1 MDTKMNVIKTISLA
15 AVLVLFFSHDAT
27 SQAKYNT
34 TQGLGM
40 GSTGTATVWGY
51 QANFVNPANLA
62 IPQRT
67 KWSVGLFGGFS
78 PTLGGEL
85 ANIALYNEYFTD
97 GGVLTPARN
106 LEAANRWFGTGDDA
120 YRELGV
126 AIDVVPFGISHQRG
140 NWGAALAIRSRT
152 LIDVGMSRG
161 VFLSTTGFNSA
172 NFGNFQ
178 PFDIGNEV
186 LGFAEVSVG
195 FALKV
200 WESAPDNSAG
210 TIRVFAGA
218 APKYLIPIHYHR
230 FDLNSR
236 LRVQDNPYQITH
248 DFSYEIHA
256 LGRFAED
263 LSRFQRERQLTGQSP
278 DVDGWFDNSF
288 DDAGEIRGSGFGLD
302 FGVTAEYYFDRF
314 PVQLWVTRG
323 VHRLRASL
331 AVTDMGSI
339 NLDSS
344 PIRFFNSGL
353 FEWDGLDV
361 DQDRLIDEF
370 DSDLSEYFNNVV
382 NDEIGN
388 DLYLNL
394 QSEELGTLSVDL
406 PGMINFGLAY
416 DLGKF
421 TFALDAGRGFNNR
434 GLNSENL
441 YVGLGTEFRLIRALP
456 LRVGMRTGGG
466 SSTAYTFGTGLN
478 FKNFEFTFSAMSVAN
493 SESNGSKLSAALSGF
508 VIRF

>member
-1 MDTKMNVIKTISLA
+1 MRTIMKNITLLSLTCIFI
-15 AVLVLFFSHDAT
+15 LVSGQELAG
-27 SQAKYNT
+27 QAKFNT

-40 GSTGTATVWGY
+40 GNTGTATAWGY

-78 PTLGGEL
+78 PTFGGEL

-106 LEAANRWFGTGDDA
+106 LEAANRWFGDGDDA

-126 AIDVVPFGISHQRG
+126 AVDIVPFGISHQRN
-140 NWGAALAIRSRT
+140 NWGAALAVRLRA
-152 LIDVGMSRG
+152 LVDFGMSRG
-161 VFLSTTGFNSA
+161 VFLSSTGFNSA
-172 NFGNFQ
+172 NFGSFQ

-186 LGFAEVSVG
+186 LGFAEVSIG
-195 FALKV
+195 FGYKV
-200 WESAPDNSAG
+200 WENGNDNAPG

-248 DFSYEIHA
+248 DFSYEVHA

-263 LSRFQRERQLTGQSP
+263 LARFQRIRQQTGQAP
-278 DVDGWFDNSF
+278 DLDGFFDNSF
-288 DDAGEIRGSGFGLD
+288 DDVGEIRGSGFGFDL
-302 FGVTAEYYFDRF
+302 GVTGEYYLNPF
-314 PVQLWVTRG
+314 PFQLWATRG
-323 VHRLRASL
+323 THRIRASIAL
-331 AVTDMGSI
+331 TDLGSI
-339 NLDSS
+339 KMDSS
-344 PIRFFNSGL
+344 PFRFFNSGL

-361 DQDRLIDEF
+361 DQNRLIDEF
-370 DSDLSEYFNNVV
+370 DSDLAEYFNNVI

-388 DLYLNL
+388 DIYLNL
-394 QSEELGTLSVDL
+394 QSEELGTLSVAL
-406 PGMINFGLAY
+406 PGMFNFGLAY
-416 DLGKF
+416 DLGRF
-421 TFALDAGRGFNNR
+421 TFALDTGRGFNNR
-434 GLNSENL
+434 GVNSERA
-441 YVGLGTEFRLIRALP
+441 YFGIGTEFRPVRALP
-456 LRVGMRTGGG
+456 LRVGMRTGGAA
-466 SSTAYTFGTGLN
+466 STAYTFGTGVNL
-478 FKNFEFTFSAMSVAN
+478 KNFEFTFSAMSVAN
-493 SESNGSKLSAALSGF
+493 SESNGSKLAAALSGF